1 MTIDIDKY
9 NVNIAHAS
17 VLMMMTLLLALLEE
31 TKNNKQQTIDNLH
44 LTITA
49 GNTKA

>member
-17 VLMMMTLLLALLEE
+17 VPMMMTLLLALLERDKE
-31 TKNNKQQTIDNLH
+31 Q
-44 LTITA
+44 
-49 GNTKA
+49 